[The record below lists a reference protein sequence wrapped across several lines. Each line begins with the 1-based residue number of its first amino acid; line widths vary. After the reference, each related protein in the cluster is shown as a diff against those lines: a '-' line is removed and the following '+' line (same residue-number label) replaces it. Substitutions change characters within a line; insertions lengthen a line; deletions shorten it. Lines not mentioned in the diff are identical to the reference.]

1 MKRLLILAMAMMTL
15 ASCNWVE
22 DLLRYNPDPKVAS
35 VGANVLRRSE
45 LERLIP
51 DGITA
56 EDSIR
61 MAQRYI
67 HTWALGCLMEERA
80 GDYLPKEERNVAR
93 EVEEF
98 RRNLLGFRYE
108 KLYVESYLDTAVT
121 VEEASA
127 YYEEHRSDYLL
138 PETLV
143 KARVISISKK
153 SPYYDMIRSE
163 YCVTEPEDVRILED
177 ACATSADS
185 YEDFSG
191 RWITLQQLSDYL
203 GITLEACRKDIVAR
217 DACETDIS
225 GRHYLICITGRV
237 DKGSPAPL
245 EYVYESVSD
254 IIVGRRKQ
262 QLLLTLE
269 QELFDEGLEKGTL
282 KIYTNEK

>member
-1 MKRLLILAMAMMTL
+1 MKRLLILAIAMMSL

-22 DLLRYNPDPKVAS
+22 DVLRYNPDPKVAS
-35 VGANVLRRSE
+35 VGGNTLRKSE
-45 LERLIP
+45 LDLLIP
-51 DGITA
+51 EGISP
-56 EDSIR
+56 EDSAR
-61 MAQRYI
+61 MAERYI
-67 HTWALGCLMEERA
+67 RTWAMGCLLESRA
-80 GDYLPKEERNVAR
+80 GEYLPKEEKNVSR

-108 KLYVESYLDTAVT
+108 KLYVESRLDTVVT
-121 VEEASA
+121 KEEASA
-127 YYEEHRSDYLL
+127 YFEEHKSDYLL
-138 PETLV
+138 SETLV

-185 YEDFSG
+185 YENFG
-191 RWITLQQLSDYL
+191 KRWISLQQLASAL
-203 GITLEACRKDIVAR
+203 GITPEACRKDIVSKES
-217 DACETDIS
+217 CETDID
-225 GRHYLICITGRV
+225 GRHYLICIT
-237 DKGSPAPL
+237 DKAEKGTPAPL

-254 IIVGRRKQ
+254 IIIGRRKQ
-262 QLLLTLE
+262 QLLSTLE

>member
-51 DGITA
+51 EGAAA
-56 EDSIR
+56 EDSAR
-61 MAQRYI
+61 MAERYI
-67 HTWALGCLMEERA
+67 RTWALSCLLEDRA
-80 GDYLPKEERNVAR
+80 GECLPKEDKNVTR

-127 YYEEHRSDYLL
+127 YYEEHKSEYLL
-138 PETLV
+138 SETLV

-203 GITLEACRKDIVAR
+203 GITPEACRKDIAVR
-217 DACETDIS
+217 GGCETDIS
-225 GRHYLICITGRV
+225 GRHYLICITSRV
-237 DKGSPAPL
+237 DKGAPAPL
-245 EYVYESVSD
+245 EYVYEPVSD

>member
-1 MKRLLILAMAMMTL
+1 MKRLLILAIAMMSL

-22 DLLRYNPDPKVAS
+22 DVLRYNPDPKVAS
-35 VGANVLRRSE
+35 VGGNTLRKSE
-45 LERLIP
+45 LDLLIP
-51 DGITA
+51 EGISP
-56 EDSIR
+56 EDSAR
-61 MAQRYI
+61 MAERYI
-67 HTWALGCLMEERA
+67 RTWAMGCLLESRA
-80 GDYLPKEERNVAR
+80 GEYLPKEEKNVSR

-108 KLYVESYLDTAVT
+108 KLYVESRLDTVVT
-121 VEEASA
+121 MEEASA
-127 YYEEHRSDYLL
+127 YFEEHKSDYLL
-138 PETLV
+138 SETLV

-185 YEDFSG
+185 YENFG
-191 RWITLQQLSDYL
+191 KRWISLQQLASTL
-203 GITLEACRKDIVAR
+203 GITPEACRKDIVSKES
-217 DACETDIS
+217 CETDID
-225 GRHYLICITGRV
+225 GRHYLICIT
-237 DKGSPAPL
+237 DKAEKGTPAPL

-254 IIVGRRKQ
+254 IIIGRRKQ
-262 QLLLTLE
+262 QLLSTLE